1 MTRQFESDRRLKN
14 VGIAKLV
21 NAPLWYGGDYK
32 FESYYQHQKYLHV
45 EESGLSRRIWDA
57 KHAGSNPAM
66 KTKEKVL
73 VRVQPGRLTAVGSIS
88 G

>member
-1 MTRQFESDRRLKN
+1 
-14 VGIAKLV
+14 
-21 NAPLWYGGDYK
+21 
-32 FESYYQHQKYLHV
+32 
-45 EESGLSRRIWDA
+45 
-57 KHAGSNPAM
+57 M